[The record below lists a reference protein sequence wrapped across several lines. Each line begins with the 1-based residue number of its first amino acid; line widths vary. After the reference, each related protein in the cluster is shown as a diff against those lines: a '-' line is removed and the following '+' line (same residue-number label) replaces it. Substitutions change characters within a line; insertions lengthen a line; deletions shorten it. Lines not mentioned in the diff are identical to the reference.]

1 MEENAVM
8 DDAGIRTPSNNAAR
22 FGRSDLLMIL
32 AVLFWGVNLSVI
44 KIGLREF
51 TPHAFNGLR
60 FGLASL
66 VYAAWLF
73 LKRPRPEFRKGDGLR
88 IAGLGL
94 AGVAVYQVF
103 FINGLA
109 RETVSTSAVIMAMTP
124 IFIALLSSAF
134 RFEKI
139 AWAGWLGIGL
149 SFAGLAVVMNDP
161 AESFA
166 WDGIR
171 GDLMILAANICWAV
185 YTVFGKPILAR
196 MAAVHLA
203 AMTTIVGTA
212 LYLPFAARDLIRLE
226 WRDISPSAWGAVIYS
241 AIFAVVISFA
251 VWYASVQ
258 RVGNAKTGI
267 YGNLIPIFAAVS
279 AAVIL
284 SEKLTPRLAAGAAV
298 ILLGVYLTRSGYR
311 FFEKK
316 SPEG

>member
-1 MEENAVM
+1 MR
-8 DDAGIRTPSNNAAR
+8 DDAGIRTPNNGAAR

-32 AVLFWGVNLSVI
+32 AILFWGVNLSVI

-66 VYAAWLF
+66 IYAVWL
-73 LKRPRPEFRKGDGLR
+73 LAGRTKPALRKGDILK
-88 IAGLGL
+88 ITGLGL
-94 AGVAVYQVF
+94 AGVTVYQVF
-103 FINGLA
+103 FIHGLA
-109 RETVSTSAVIMAMTP
+109 LEQASTSAVIMAMTP

-139 AWAGWLGIGL
+139 PWAGWLGIGL
-149 SFAGLAVVMNDP
+149 SFAGLAVVMNGP
-161 AESFA
+161 SGSLS
-166 WDGIR
+166 WGGIR

-212 LYLPFAARDLIRLE
+212 LYLPFAARDLLRGD
-226 WRDISPSAWGAVIYS
+226 WREASAMGWAAVVYS
-241 AIFAVVISFA
+241 AVFAVVISFA
-251 VWYASVQ
+251 IWYASVR

-267 YGNLIPIFAAVS
+267 YGNLIPIFAAVA

-298 ILLGVYLTRSGYR
+298 ILFGVYLTRSGYR
-311 FFEKK
+311 LFEKK
-316 SPEG
+316 RSKE

>member
-1 MEENAVM
+1 MR
-8 DDAGIRTPSNNAAR
+8 DDAGIRMPNNNAAR

-66 VYAAWLF
+66 IYAAWL
-73 LKRPRPEFRKGDGLR
+73 LAGRAKPALRKGDVLK

-94 AGVAVYQVF
+94 AGVTVYQVF
-103 FINGLA
+103 FIHGLA
-109 RETVSTSAVIMAMTP
+109 LEQASTSAVIMAMTP

-139 AWAGWLGIGL
+139 PWAGWLGIGL

-161 AESFA
+161 AGSFA
-166 WDGIR
+166 RDGIR
-171 GDLMILAANICWAV
+171 GDLLILAANICWAV

-212 LYLPFAARDLIRLE
+212 LYLPFAARDLLRLE
-226 WRDISPSAWGAVIYS
+226 WKDVSPTAWGAVIYS
-241 AIFAVVISFA
+241 AVFAVVISFA

-284 SEKLTPRLAAGAAV
+284 SEPLPLRLAVGAAV
-298 ILLGVYLTRSGYR
+298 ILAGVYMTRSGYR

-316 SPEG
+316 RLEG